1 MHHQLPSIYVSSTTK
16 HLCIFIA
23 QEVFKCNATT
33 CGKFYHIECL
43 KADPGSIIVPPKIYA
58 LTKEV
63 KVVVPS
69 LTPSEAQQENRV
81 DADPTGSSR
90 SKASRSSCNEQL
102 YSDATPHST
111 SSVVA
116 SSQSSTSEKTKTT
129 MTYRYRCTAQSPYE
143 VQKHKVESLSF
154 KCPLHY
160 CFNCFEFHGSCDTA
174 DLTPCLLCPRAYHTK
189 CIPPG
194 SRFNSMCLL
203 CARYTY
209 SILIERSPLSLRY
222 SSVCVC
228 V

>member
-1 MHHQLPSIYVSSTTK
+1 MHQYLQCIN
-16 HLCIFIA
+16 IFIA

-43 KADPGSIIVPPKIYA
+43 KANPDSIIVPPKIHA

-69 LTPSEAQQENRV
+69 LIPREAQQDSRV
-81 DADPTGSSR
+81 DTDPTESNR
-90 SKASRSSCNEQL
+90 IKASRSSCNEQL
-102 YSDATPHST
+102 YSDAIPHST

-116 SSQSSTSEKTKTT
+116 SSQSSTSEKTTT
-129 MTYRYRCTAQSPYE
+129 TTYLYRCTAQSPYE
-143 VQKHKVESLSF
+143 VQKQKMESMSF

-160 CFNCFEFHGSCDTA
+160 CFNCYEFHGSCDTA
-174 DLTPCLLCPRAYHTK
+174 DLTPCIYCPRAYHTK

-203 CARYTY
+203 CPRYPTLSY
-209 SILIERSPLSLRY
+209 LNREKSSLASILVCVH
-222 SSVCVC
+222 VCVC
-228 V
+228 VFVCV